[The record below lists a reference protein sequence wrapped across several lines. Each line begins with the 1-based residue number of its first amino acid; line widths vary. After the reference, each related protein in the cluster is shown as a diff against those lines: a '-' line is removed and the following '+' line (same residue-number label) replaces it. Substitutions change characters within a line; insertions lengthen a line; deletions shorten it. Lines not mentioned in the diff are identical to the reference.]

1 MRIRFFS
8 SLVTVVVFI
17 AAAPCAASWDQWVW
31 HLGASTATSSQS
43 AHVGVAPEAADG
55 YDALDRY
62 LAIGPHACV
71 GIFHIDGQNGW
82 AGPTGFYWQD
92 LRSPLPEVMGASKTW
107 FLYTWIDTEHPEPVS
122 WFALG
127 WLSSSPPPDLLVT
140 ITLLAK
146 PEGITEG
153 PAVGTAWNLSAK
165 PYGGVQLPPFKTSD
179 GREGYLFAL
188 TATVIPEP
196 ASLPVIAAG
205 LAVIGGVMRL
215 RPG

>member
-1 MRIRFFS
+1 
-8 SLVTVVVFI
+8 
-17 AAAPCAASWDQWVW
+17 
-31 HLGASTATSSQS
+31 
-43 AHVGVAPEAADG
+43 
-55 YDALDRY
+55 
-62 LAIGPHACV
+62 
-71 GIFHIDGQNGW
+71 
-82 AGPTGFYWQD
+82 
-92 LRSPLPEVMGASKTW
+92 MGASKTW

-146 PEGITEG
+146 PVGIMEG
-153 PAVGTAWNLSAK
+153 PAVGTVWNLSAK

-196 ASLPVIAAG
+196 ASLVILASGLVGPGAAT
-205 LAVIGGVMRL
+205 R
-215 RPG
+215 RRR

>member
-1 MRIRFFS
+1 MV
-8 SLVTVVVFI
+8 LCLLLTAP
-17 AAAPCAASWDQWVW
+17 AAQGQSWDDWAFNF
-31 HLGASTATSSQS
+31 GASTQSS
-43 AHVGVAPEAADG
+43 ANGGRFGVSPA
-55 YDALDRY
+55 ALDGFGTEDLLLPR
-62 LAIGPHACV
+62 LPGALV
-71 GIFHIDGQNGW
+71 GTYHENDGREWLG
-82 AGPTGFYWQD
+82 ATGFYFQD
-92 LRSPLPEVMGASKTW
+92 VRAPLPPVPGASKTW
-107 FLYTWIDTEHPEPVS
+107 LLYTWIDTAHPEPVS

-127 WLSSSPPPDLLVT
+127 WHALPPPPDLLVT

-196 ASLPVIAAG
+196 ASLLALAAG
-205 LAVIGGVMRL
+205 LAGMGAVTR
-215 RPG
+215 RRR